1 MKMLVRISTYRE
13 AIEMRRTWGVMG
25 TVFDVAMMCLMWVIF
40 FIGIGVIVKLA
51 FTLFM
56 KGWNLI

>member
-13 AIEMRRTWGVMG
+13 AIEMRRNWAVMG
-25 TVFDVAMMCLMWVIF
+25 TLFDVAMMCLMWVLF
-40 FIGIGVIVKLA
+40 FIGIGALVKLA